1 MDLNYHDILLKILD
15 VYRDCEI
22 QSFPIDCY
30 SILRHYGY
38 RIFTYQNMRD
48 ISERLYEYCRNYS
61 EDAFRYGANRIIA
74 YDETKTP
81 FRIRFSIMH
90 ELGHIMLEHSK
101 ECSQNEHQA
110 NFFASNILA
119 PRMAIHFAQCRDEN
133 DVSSCFQIS
142 REAGSYAFQNYRL
155 WRESVSRDV
164 SDIDEA
170 MYHHFYNEDIG
181 EFIFSV
187 TACSICGEMI
197 YNSTDDLCI
206 HCKMDKIR
214 RECAPA
220 RLTKDDRTLVHMEQQ
235 FLNNI

>member
-1 MDLNYHDILLKILD
+1 MNYHDILLKILD
-15 VYRDCEI
+15 VYRECEI

-48 ISERLYEYCRNYS
+48 INERLYEYCRNYS

-74 YDETKTP
+74 YDETKSP
-81 FRIRFSIMH
+81 YRIRFSIMH
-90 ELGHIMLEHSK
+90 ELGHIMLGHSK
-101 ECSQNEHQA
+101 ECPQHEHQA

-119 PRMAIHFAQCRDEN
+119 PRMAIHFAQCEDEY
-133 DVSSCFQIS
+133 DVSSRFQIS
-142 REAGSYAFQNYRL
+142 REAGCYAFQNYRL
-155 WRESVSRDV
+155 WRESASREV

-170 MYHHFYNEDIG
+170 MYRHFYNEDIG
-181 EFIFSV
+181 EFVFSAK
-187 TACSICGEMI
+187 ACINCGETI

-214 RECAPA
+214 RECAPSH
-220 RLTKDDRTLVHMEQQ
+220 LTKDDRMLVHIEQQ

>member
-1 MDLNYHDILLKILD
+1 LNYHDILLKILD

-48 ISERLYEYCRNYS
+48 INERLYEYCRNYS

-74 YDETKTP
+74 YDETKSP

-90 ELGHIMLEHSK
+90 ELGHIMLGHSK

-155 WRESVSRDV
+155 WRDSVSRDV

-181 EFIFSV
+181 KFIFSV
-187 TACSICGEMI
+187 TTCSICGETI

-220 RLTKDDRTLVHMEQQ
+220 HLTKDDRILVHIEQQ